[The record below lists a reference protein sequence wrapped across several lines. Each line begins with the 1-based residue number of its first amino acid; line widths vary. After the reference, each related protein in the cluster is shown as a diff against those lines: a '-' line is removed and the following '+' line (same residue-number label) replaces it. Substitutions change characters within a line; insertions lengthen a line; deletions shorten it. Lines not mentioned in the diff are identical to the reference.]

1 MGRCVAATT
10 RPRIGRSGR
19 RAGGNLVG
27 PLGVRVLDGLGAEG
41 DGGHAADE
49 HVRVDSLEIRAD
61 LLARILREPG
71 V

>member
-1 MGRCVAATT
+1 MRRRDDPAAH
-10 RPRIGRSGR
+10 
-19 RAGGNLVG
+19 RAQWPGGPDGNLLG

-49 HVRVDSLEIRAD
+49 HVWVDSLEIRAD